1 MSDHSDPFFQVPQT
15 SHSTTEGDVD
25 LPILYFDTSTLVAF
39 FVADRD
45 AVEAKLSG
53 TGLRPALTV
62 GGRALVGVAHYE
74 YRQTGVGTYN
84 EVGVALPVLPEG
96 APAPRNPIQA
106 LYGSVDERH
115 MGFHILDLPVTT
127 PAANAAG
134 RELWGYPKFVA
145 PIPFQLDRKSF
156 ESSVVDPDG
165 HGDIFTLSGRLLP
178 SLPIPPM
185 SLVLYSHH
193 RGNLWRTVVNVRGRT
208 NLRPGRSLKL
218 RVGDSTHRMADNLRD
233 LGLDGAHPIIVMD
246 TNRFQSRLNAGVPV
260 GTVATRATTDAGQ
273 PAEGIASAHD
283 SPEPSN

>member
-15 SHSTTEGDVD
+15 AHSTTQGDVD
-25 LPILYFDTSTLVAF
+25 LPILYFDTSTLLAF
-39 FVADRD
+39 FTASRD
-45 AVEAKLSG
+45 AVEAKLDG
-53 TGLRPALTV
+53 TGLRPALTM

-84 EVGVALPVLPEG
+84 EVGVAFPVLPED

-115 MGFHILDLPVTT
+115 LGFYILDLPVTT
-127 PAANAAG
+127 PLANAAG

-218 RVGDSTHRMADNLRD
+218 RVGDSTHRMANNLRD
-233 LGLDGAHPIIVMD
+233 LGLDGAHTIIVMD
-246 TNRFQSRLNAGVPV
+246 THRFQSRLNAGVPV
-260 GTVATRATTDAGQ
+260 AKVATREATDASQ
-273 PAEGIASAHD
+273 RSESIANTQH
-283 SPEPSN
+283 SPRH

>member
-1 MSDHSDPFFQVPQT
+1 MSDQSEPFFQVPQT
-15 SHSTTEGDVD
+15 SYATTQGDVD
-25 LPILYFDTSTLVAF
+25 LPILYFDTSTLLAF

-53 TGLRPALTV
+53 TGLRPALTI

-96 APAPRNPIQA
+96 APAPRNLIQA

-115 MGFHILDLPVTT
+115 LGFHILDLPVTT
-127 PAANAAG
+127 PLANAAG

-145 PIPFQLDRKSF
+145 PIPFRLDRKSF

-165 HGDIFTLSGRLLP
+165 NGDIFTLSGRLLP
-178 SLPIPPM
+178 SLPVPPM

-193 RGNLWRTVVNVRGRT
+193 RGELLRTVVNVRGRT
-208 NLRPGRSLKL
+208 NLRPGRSLQL
-218 RVGDSTHRMADNLRD
+218 RVGESTHRMANNLRD
-233 LGLDGAHPIIVMD
+233 LRLDGAHPMLVMD
-246 TNRFQSRLNAGVPV
+246 THQFQSRLNAGAPV
-260 GTVATRATTDAGQ
+260 GRIAEDVA
-273 PAEGIASAHD
+273 SNL
-283 SPEPSN
+283 SPQSQHWH